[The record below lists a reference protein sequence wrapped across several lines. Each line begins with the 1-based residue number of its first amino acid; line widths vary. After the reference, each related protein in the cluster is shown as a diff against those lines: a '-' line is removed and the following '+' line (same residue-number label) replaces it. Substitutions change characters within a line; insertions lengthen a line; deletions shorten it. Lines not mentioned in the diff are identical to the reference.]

1 MLSIVRPALIVG
13 TGMKGTL
20 RSMVNGIY
28 RGYYHH
34 IKENNARR
42 SVIHATDVSAAVNK
56 IASIGGVFN
65 LTDGVNPTVYDLAEA
80 LAYRMGDKRI
90 YTMSMGFAKFIANE
104 QVQLIDSRTPE
115 EFNSGHI
122 PGAVNINIDDENF
135 RAKVNELDKSRPIAV
150 YCRGGRRS
158 KEAAD
163 IMAGCG
169 YDVTEL
175 SEGIISWKGEIEQ

>member
-1 MLSIVRPALIVG
+1 MRKMLYVLFAATILVSCG
-13 TGMKGTL
+13 TN
-20 RSMVNGIY
+20 RN
-28 RGYYHH
+28 RGYD
-34 IKENNARR
+34 
-42 SVIHATDVSAAVNK
+42 SVDADS
-56 IASIGGVFN
+56 
-65 LTDGVNPTVYDLAEA
+65 
-80 LAYRMGDKRI
+80 
-90 YTMSMGFAKFIANE
+90 FAKFIGNE

-122 PGAVNINIDDENF
+122 PGAININIDDENF

-150 YCRGGRRS
+150 YCRGGHRS

>member
-1 MLSIVRPALIVG
+1 MRKMLYVLFAATILVSCG
-13 TGMKGTL
+13 TNRNKG
-20 RSMVNGIY
+20 Y
-28 RGYYHH
+28 D
-34 IKENNARR
+34 
-42 SVIHATDVSAAVNK
+42 SVDADS
-56 IASIGGVFN
+56 
-65 LTDGVNPTVYDLAEA
+65 
-80 LAYRMGDKRI
+80 
-90 YTMSMGFAKFIANE
+90 FAKFIGNE

-122 PGAVNINIDDENF
+122 PGAININIDDENF
-135 RAKVNELDKSRPIAV
+135 RAKVNKLDKSRPIAV

>member
-1 MLSIVRPALIVG
+1 MRKMLYVLFAATILVSCG
-13 TGMKGTL
+13 TNINKG
-20 RSMVNGIY
+20 Y
-28 RGYYHH
+28 D
-34 IKENNARR
+34 
-42 SVIHATDVSAAVNK
+42 SVDADS
-56 IASIGGVFN
+56 
-65 LTDGVNPTVYDLAEA
+65 
-80 LAYRMGDKRI
+80 
-90 YTMSMGFAKFIANE
+90 FAKFIGNE

-122 PGAVNINIDDENF
+122 PGAININIDDENF

-163 IMAGCG
+163 IMVGCG

>member
-1 MLSIVRPALIVG
+1 MRKMFYVLLAATILVSCG
-13 TGMKGTL
+13 TNRNKG
-20 RSMVNGIY
+20 Y
-28 RGYYHH
+28 D
-34 IKENNARR
+34 
-42 SVIHATDVSAAVNK
+42 SVDADS
-56 IASIGGVFN
+56 
-65 LTDGVNPTVYDLAEA
+65 
-80 LAYRMGDKRI
+80 
-90 YTMSMGFAKFIANE
+90 FAKFIGNE

-122 PGAVNINIDDENF
+122 PGAININIDDENF

-163 IMAGCG
+163 IMVGCG

>member
-1 MLSIVRPALIVG
+1 MRKMLYVLFAAAILVSCGANSN
-13 TGMKGTL
+13 KGY
-20 RSMVNGIY
+20 N
-28 RGYYHH
+28 
-34 IKENNARR
+34 
-42 SVIHATDVSAAVNK
+42 SVDADS
-56 IASIGGVFN
+56 
-65 LTDGVNPTVYDLAEA
+65 
-80 LAYRMGDKRI
+80 
-90 YTMSMGFAKFIANE
+90 FAKFIADE

-115 EFNSGHI
+115 EFNAGHI
-122 PGAVNINIDDENF
+122 PGAVNINIDDDNF

-163 IMAGCG
+163 IMVGCG

>member
-1 MLSIVRPALIVG
+1 MRKMLYVLFAATILVSCG
-13 TGMKGTL
+13 TNRNKG
-20 RSMVNGIY
+20 Y
-28 RGYYHH
+28 D
-34 IKENNARR
+34 
-42 SVIHATDVSAAVNK
+42 SVDADS
-56 IASIGGVFN
+56 
-65 LTDGVNPTVYDLAEA
+65 
-80 LAYRMGDKRI
+80 
-90 YTMSMGFAKFIANE
+90 FAKFIGNE

-122 PGAVNINIDDENF
+122 PGAININIDDENF

>member
-1 MLSIVRPALIVG
+1 MRKMLYVLFAATILVSCG
-13 TGMKGTL
+13 TNINKGY
-20 RSMVNGIY
+20 N
-28 RGYYHH
+28 
-34 IKENNARR
+34 
-42 SVIHATDVSAAVNK
+42 SVDSD
-56 IASIGGVFN
+56 SF
-65 LTDGVNPTVYDLAEA
+65 AE
-80 LAYRMGDKRI
+80 
-90 YTMSMGFAKFIANE
+90 FIADE

-115 EFNSGHI
+115 EFNAGHI
-122 PGAVNINIDDENF
+122 QGAVNINIDDENF

>member
-1 MLSIVRPALIVG
+1 MRKMLYVLFAATILVSCG
-13 TGMKGTL
+13 TNRNKG
-20 RSMVNGIY
+20 Y
-28 RGYYHH
+28 D
-34 IKENNARR
+34 
-42 SVIHATDVSAAVNK
+42 SVDADS
-56 IASIGGVFN
+56 
-65 LTDGVNPTVYDLAEA
+65 
-80 LAYRMGDKRI
+80 
-90 YTMSMGFAKFIANE
+90 FAKFIGNE

-122 PGAVNINIDDENF
+122 PGAININIDDENF

-163 IMAGCG
+163 IMVGCG

>member
-1 MLSIVRPALIVG
+1 MLYVLFAATILVSCG
-13 TGMKGTL
+13 TNINKGY
-20 RSMVNGIY
+20 N
-28 RGYYHH
+28 
-34 IKENNARR
+34 
-42 SVIHATDVSAAVNK
+42 SVDADS
-56 IASIGGVFN
+56 
-65 LTDGVNPTVYDLAEA
+65 
-80 LAYRMGDKRI
+80 
-90 YTMSMGFAKFIANE
+90 FAKFIADE

-115 EFNSGHI
+115 EFNAGHI
-122 PGAVNINIDDENF
+122 SGAVNINIDDDNF

-163 IMAGCG
+163 IMVGCG

>member
-1 MLSIVRPALIVG
+1 MRKMLYVLFAATILVSCG
-13 TGMKGTL
+13 TNSNKGY
-20 RSMVNGIY
+20 N
-28 RGYYHH
+28 
-34 IKENNARR
+34 
-42 SVIHATDVSAAVNK
+42 SVDADS
-56 IASIGGVFN
+56 
-65 LTDGVNPTVYDLAEA
+65 
-80 LAYRMGDKRI
+80 
-90 YTMSMGFAKFIANE
+90 FAKFIANE

>member
-1 MLSIVRPALIVG
+1 MLYVLFAATILVSCG
-13 TGMKGTL
+13 TNRNKG
-20 RSMVNGIY
+20 Y
-28 RGYYHH
+28 D
-34 IKENNARR
+34 
-42 SVIHATDVSAAVNK
+42 SVDADS
-56 IASIGGVFN
+56 
-65 LTDGVNPTVYDLAEA
+65 
-80 LAYRMGDKRI
+80 
-90 YTMSMGFAKFIANE
+90 FAKFIDNE

>member
-1 MLSIVRPALIVG
+1 MRKVLYVLFAATILVSCG
-13 TGMKGTL
+13 TNINKGY
-20 RSMVNGIY
+20 N
-28 RGYYHH
+28 
-34 IKENNARR
+34 
-42 SVIHATDVSAAVNK
+42 SVDADS
-56 IASIGGVFN
+56 F
-65 LTDGVNPTVYDLAEA
+65 AE
-80 LAYRMGDKRI
+80 I
-90 YTMSMGFAKFIANE
+90 IANE

-115 EFNSGHI
+115 EFNAGHI
-122 PGAVNINIDDENF
+122 PGAVNINIDDDNF

-163 IMAGCG
+163 IMVGCG

>member
-1 MLSIVRPALIVG
+1 MRKMLYVLFAATILVSCG
-13 TGMKGTL
+13 TNSNKGY
-20 RSMVNGIY
+20 N
-28 RGYYHH
+28 
-34 IKENNARR
+34 
-42 SVIHATDVSAAVNK
+42 SVDTDS
-56 IASIGGVFN
+56 
-65 LTDGVNPTVYDLAEA
+65 
-80 LAYRMGDKRI
+80 
-90 YTMSMGFAKFIANE
+90 FAKFIANE

-163 IMAGCG
+163 IMVGCG

>member
-1 MLSIVRPALIVG
+1 
-13 TGMKGTL
+13 MKK
-20 RSMVNGIY
+20 MVYVLFAATILVSCSANSNK
-28 RGYYHH
+28 GY
-34 IKENNARR
+34 N
-42 SVIHATDVSAAVNK
+42 SVDADS
-56 IASIGGVFN
+56 
-65 LTDGVNPTVYDLAEA
+65 
-80 LAYRMGDKRI
+80 
-90 YTMSMGFAKFIANE
+90 FAKFITNE

-122 PGAVNINIDDENF
+122 PGAVNINIDDDNF

-163 IMAGCG
+163 IMVGCG